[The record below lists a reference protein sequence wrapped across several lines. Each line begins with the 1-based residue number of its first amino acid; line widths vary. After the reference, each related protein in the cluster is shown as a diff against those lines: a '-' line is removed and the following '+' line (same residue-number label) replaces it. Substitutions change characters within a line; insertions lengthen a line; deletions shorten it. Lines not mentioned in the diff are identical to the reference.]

1 MTKISLQKNQKPV
14 IMIASLA
21 LIVIILA
28 FFFFRGGGGD
38 REMIKQPAKEPA
50 VSGAK
55 AGSQVP
61 KETRNI
67 RLYFLSEE
75 DGLLHAEERAI
86 PADPSPVREA
96 EAVIAELIKGP
107 EKGYLSTIPPE
118 TRLRQIFI
126 TQDGTAYVD
135 FSKEFAEKHPS
146 GTSAEAAT
154 VYSIVNSL
162 ALNIPSI
169 KKIVFLIEGGEKET
183 LGGHINLSKP
193 FIPLKSMIAK

>member
-1 MTKISLQKNQKPV
+1 MPTVTDLFLQARSNSRKETIPGPF
-14 IMIASLA
+14 
-21 LIVIILA
+21 A
-28 FFFFRGGGGD
+28 FFKTLSSYYLRSLPTEANT
-38 REMIKQPAKEPA
+38 RS
-50 VSGAK
+50 SGKRWRRPISKRAIRK
-55 AGSQVP
+55 
-61 KETRNI
+61 KIE
-67 RLYFLSEE
+67 RLYFLFEE

-96 EAVIAELIKGP
+96 ESVIAELIKGP
-107 EKGYLSTIPPE
+107 EMGYLSTIPPE

-146 GTSAEAAT
+146 GTSAEPAT

-193 FIPLKSMIAK
+193 FIPLKSMIAE